1 MKRLWE
7 DMVNKG
13 SSLADVVIF
22 RPHIY
27 ARTQQSLPPLW
38 AAIKQV
44 KPFHDTLA
52 FESINI

>member
-1 MKRLWE
+1 
-7 DMVNKG
+7 MVNKG